1 MNCVDSRF
9 IFDTCSVHFMLFVGL
24 LPKYM
29 AVIVAVPL
37 FQWESVYTKITT
49 SLHIL
54 GHKTRMVKD
63 ISILFLDSTFLIIS
77 SKTCNVKYSKYAII
91 KKGPKSLLLK
101 REFPKSSPGAN

>member
-1 MNCVDSRF
+1 MCIYCVDSRF

-24 LPKYM
+24 LPKDM

-37 FQWESVYTKITT
+37 FQWESACTKITT

-63 ISILFLDSTFLIIS
+63 FNSVFRFNILDNFFKDLQCEIFKI
-77 SKTCNVKYSKYAII
+77 CNY
-91 KKGPKSLLLK
+91 
-101 REFPKSSPGAN
+101 